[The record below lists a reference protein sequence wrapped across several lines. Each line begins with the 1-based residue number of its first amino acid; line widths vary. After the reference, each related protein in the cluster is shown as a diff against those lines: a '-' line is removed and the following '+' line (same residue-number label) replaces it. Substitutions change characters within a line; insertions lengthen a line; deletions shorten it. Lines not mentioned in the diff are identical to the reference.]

1 MLFFF
6 LLTYNYSFHFLP
18 WWQLRKL
25 WLELVSVVP
34 EGKQGGSGEHEVTVV
49 GPGDWVCSTLSQA
62 LAVLRLVPTSQM
74 MQFGL
79 WG

>member
-18 WWQLRKL
+18 WL

-34 EGKQGGSGEHEVTVV
+34 EGKQGGSGEHEVTVA
-49 GPGDWVCSTLSQA
+49 GPGDWVCGTLSQA

-74 MQFGL
+74 MQFRL

>member
-1 MLFFF
+1 M
-6 LLTYNYSFHFLP
+6 
-18 WWQLRKL
+18 
-25 WLELVSVVP
+25 VP

-49 GPGDWVCSTLSQA
+49 GPGDRVCGTLSQA